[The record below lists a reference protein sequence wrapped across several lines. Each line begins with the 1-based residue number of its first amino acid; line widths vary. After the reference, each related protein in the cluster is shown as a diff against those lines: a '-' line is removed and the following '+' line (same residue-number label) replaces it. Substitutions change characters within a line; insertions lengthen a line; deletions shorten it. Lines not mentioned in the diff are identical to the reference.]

1 MKITESRLRQIIRET
16 LTEMGSPRQIVT
28 VDDVNAVLSALITGP
43 LWDDEKVQELAEKA
57 FRLQRLRRGL
67 AQPVLSGIKGWIEN
81 EQNEMGNTTPGFARA
96 LDLIDGIA
104 RRLQISIVGSDEDEA
119 GVIQGLIN
127 RAYTL

>member
-1 MKITESRLRQIIRET
+1 MESKMTSSQT
-16 LTEMGSPRQIVT
+16 SSRQIVT